1 MTQEMIRQRLAQ
13 IRCFLLDMDGT
24 FYLGE
29 KLIEGSLDFLEAL
42 RRTGRD
48 AWFLTN
54 NSSKSVAD
62 YVRKLQRLGIAAEPS
77 DFLTSAQATAHYLK
91 KHWGNRRIYV
101 GGTKSLLAEF
111 SAAGLNVTDV
121 YGEDIEGVV
130 CGFDTEL
137 TFKKLDDLSRLLTK
151 GLPYIAT
158 HPDMVCPTEYG
169 FVPDCGAVC
178 EMLFH
183 ATGRRP
189 EAVIGKPEPL
199 MPQMAME
206 LSGVTPEETAVVGD
220 RLHTDI
226 ESGLRAGAAGI
237 LVFSGETTPEI
248 LAASPTRPT
257 MTLADCGEILAALG
271 G

>member
-1 MTQEMIRQRLAQ
+1 MKLTDIKL
-13 IRCFLLDMDGT
+13 FLFDMDGT
-24 FYLGE
+24 IYLGDRLFPFTKPLLARIRE
-29 KLIEGSLDFLEAL
+29 
-42 RRTGRD
+42 TGRQYM
-48 AWFLTN
+48 FLTN
-54 NSSKSVAD
+54 NSSKSVTD
-62 YVRKLQRLGIAAEPS
+62 YVRKLERLGIAAEPT

-111 SAAGLNVTDV
+111 AAAGLNVTDV

-206 LSGVTPEETAVVGD
+206 LAGVTPEETAVVGD

-248 LAASPTRPT
+248 LAQSPTRPT
-257 MTLADCGEILAALG
+257 MTLADCSEILTALG

>member
-1 MTQEMIRQRLAQ
+1 MPNLTDIRL
-13 IRCFLLDMDGT
+13 FLFDMDGT
-24 FYLGE
+24 LYLGDRLFPFTKPLLARIRE
-29 KLIEGSLDFLEAL
+29 
-42 RRTGRD
+42 TGRRYM
-48 AWFLTN
+48 FLTN

-62 YVRKLQRLGIAAEPS
+62 YVRKLARLGIEATED
-77 DFLTSAQATAHYLK
+77 DFLTSGQATAHYLK
-91 KHWGNRRIYV
+91 KNWGNRRIYV

-111 SAAGLNVTDV
+111 AAAGLNVTDR

-137 TFKKLDDLSRLLTK
+137 TFAKLDNLSRLLTK

-199 MPQMAME
+199 MPQMAMKIA
-206 LSGVTPEETAVVGD
+206 GVTPEETAVVGD

-226 ESGLRAGAAGI
+226 ESGLRAGAMGV

-248 LAASPTRPT
+248 LAASPTRPS
-257 MTLADCGEILAALG
+257 MTLADCGEILAALL
-271 G
+271 